1 MAKEQ
6 VTGRNKQTAPGV
18 RERAEKFL
26 RETKAELGKVVWPD
40 RQKTATYT
48 AVVIVMVAIL
58 AVLIWVLDLLFIKGI
73 GFIIG

>member
-6 VTGRNKQTAPGV
+6 VTGRTKQAVPGI

-26 RETKAELGKVVWPD
+26 RETRAELGKVVWPD
-40 RQKTATYT
+40 RRTTVVYT
-48 AVVIVMVAIL
+48 AVVIVMVAVL
-58 AVLIWVLDLLFIKGI
+58 AVVIWVLDLLFIKGI